1 MPAWKPGPI
10 VVDASLL
17 APTGMTIDRIAR
29 QQLHAR
35 RLGRR
40 ILLWGVSD
48 DLEWLIR
55 FAGLG
60 EVLRIEAGRKAEEGE
75 QPLGAEK
82 EGQLPDPPV

>member
-10 VVDASLL
+10 VVDASQL
-17 APTGMTIDRIAR
+17 APTGVTIDRLAR
-29 QQLHAR
+29 QQLRAR

-40 ILLWGVSD
+40 ILLCRVSD
-48 DLEWLIR
+48 DLDWLIR

-60 EVLRIEAGRKAEEGE
+60 EVLRIEPGRETEEGE
-75 QPLGAEK
+75 QALGAEK